1 MARGARPQSRVG
13 GGDELGSNGL
23 SRSGRGGSV
32 PASGGLALLLA
43 PGLLTPGT
51 LTPGTLTL
59 SPAIEAGTA
68 PVVARPR
75 PADAARPGA
84 GPVAKRTLDM
94 VGATLG
100 LFMLLPLLL
109 VIAVLIKCDSRGP
122 VLFRQSRIGLG
133 NRPFQVWKFR
143 TMTCCENGNVVRQAR
158 RDDPRVT
165 RIGRILRR
173 TSLDELP
180 QLVNVLLGSMSL
192 VGPRPHAVAHD
203 AQFTHT
209 VARYAERHAVRPG
222 ITGWAQVRGCR
233 GETPNAAAMQR
244 RVDLDLAYIEHWSL
258 LLDLIILAMTLR
270 EVFRSQAAY

>member
-1 MARGARPQSRVG
+1 M
-13 GGDELGSNGL
+13 
-23 SRSGRGGSV
+23 
-32 PASGGLALLLA
+32 PAGGLALLLA
-43 PGLLTPGT
+43 PGLLAPGALTAGALTSQVSASGT
-51 LTPGTLTL
+51 LASGTLAL
-59 SPAIEAGTA
+59 SPAGEAGSA
-68 PVVARPR
+68 AAIARVR
-75 PADAARPGA
+75 PAPAFRPGM
-84 GPVAKRTLDM
+84 GPVAKRALDV
-94 VGATLG
+94 VGAALG
-100 LFMLLPLLL
+100 LVLLLPLLL
-109 VIAVLIKCDSRGP
+109 VVALLIKCDSRGP

-133 NRPFQVWKFR
+133 NRPFRVWKFR
-143 TMTCCENGNVVRQAR
+143 TMTCCENGSVVRQAR

-165 RIGRILRR
+165 RIGRVLRR

-203 AQFTHT
+203 AQFTGT

-258 LLDLIILAMTLR
+258 LLDLLILGMTLR
-270 EVFRSQAAY
+270 EIFRSQAAY

>member
-13 GGDELGSNGL
+13 GGDELGSNGIAG
-23 SRSGRGGSV
+23 SGIGGAV
-32 PASGGLALLLA
+32 PAGGLSLLLA
-43 PGLLTPGT
+43 PGLLTPGALT
-51 LTPGTLTL
+51 SGTLALTP
-59 SPAIEAGTA
+59 AVEAGTA
-68 PVVARPR
+68 PVVARAR
-75 PADAARPGA
+75 PAIARRPGA
-84 GPVAKRTLDM
+84 GLVAKRVLDV
-94 VGATLG
+94 VGAVLG
-100 LFMLLPLLL
+100 LILLLPFFL
-109 VIAVLIKCDSRGP
+109 VIAVLIKCDSPGP

-133 NRPFQVWKFR
+133 NRPFRVWKFR
-143 TMTCCENGNVVRQAR
+143 TMTCCENGSVIRQAR

-165 RIGRILRR
+165 RIGRVLRR

-203 AQFTHT
+203 AQFTTT

-258 LLDLIILAMTLR
+258 LLDLIILGMTLR
-270 EVFRSQAAY
+270 EIFRSQAAY

>member
-1 MARGARPQSRVG
+1 MTGRSGLVG
-13 GGDELGSNGL
+13 GSLAGSGLGGA
-23 SRSGRGGSV
+23 V
-32 PASGGLALLLA
+32 PAGGLALLLA
-43 PGLLTPGT
+43 PGLLAPGV
-51 LTPGTLTL
+51 LAQRHLALAP
-59 SPAIEAGTA
+59 PVEAGTVPA
-68 PVVARPR
+68 VARSR
-75 PADAARPGA
+75 PAIPARPGA
-84 GPVAKRTLDM
+84 GPVVKRAVDV
-94 VGATLG
+94 VGAALG
-100 LFMLLPLLL
+100 LVLLLPLFL
-109 VIAVLIKCDSRGP
+109 VVAVLIKCDSRGP

-133 NRPFQVWKFR
+133 NRPFRVWKFR
-143 TMTCCENGNVVRQAR
+143 TMTCCENGSVVRQAR

-165 RIGRILRR
+165 RVGRVLRR

-203 AQFTHT
+203 AQFTGT
-209 VARYAERHAVRPG
+209 VARYADRHAVRPG

-270 EVFRSQAAY
+270 EIFRSQAAY

>member
-1 MARGARPQSRVG
+1 M
-13 GGDELGSNGL
+13 
-23 SRSGRGGSV
+23 
-32 PASGGLALLLA
+32 PAGGLALLLA
-43 PGLLTPGT
+43 PGLLAPGALVPAGVT
-51 LTPGTLTL
+51 TGALAL
-59 SPAIEAGTA
+59 SPAVDATSTPA
-68 PVVARPR
+68 VARVR
-75 PADAARPGA
+75 PAPAIRPGA
-84 GPVAKRTLDM
+84 GLLAKRVLDV
-94 VGATLG
+94 VGAGLG
-100 LFMLLPLLL
+100 LVLLLPLL
-109 VIAVLIKCDSRGP
+109 VVVAVLIKCDSRGP

-143 TMTCCENGNVVRQAR
+143 TMTCCENGAVIRQAR

-165 RIGRILRR
+165 RVGRVLRR

-203 AQFTHT
+203 AQFTGT

-233 GETPNAAAMQR
+233 GETPTAAAMQR

-258 LLDLIILAMTLR
+258 LLDLVILAMTVR
-270 EVFRSQAAY
+270 EILRSQAAY

>member
-13 GGDELGSNGL
+13 GGDELGSNGIAG
-23 SRSGRGGSV
+23 SGIGGAV
-32 PASGGLALLLA
+32 PAGGLSLLLA
-43 PGLLTPGT
+43 PGLLTPGALSSGT
-51 LTPGTLTL
+51 LALTP
-59 SPAIEAGTA
+59 AVEAGTA
-68 PVVARPR
+68 PVVARAR
-75 PADAARPGA
+75 PAIARRPGA
-84 GPVAKRTLDM
+84 GLVAKRVLDV
-94 VGATLG
+94 VGAVLG
-100 LFMLLPLLL
+100 LILLLPFFL
-109 VIAVLIKCDSRGP
+109 VIAVLIKCDSPGP

-133 NRPFQVWKFR
+133 NRPFRVWKFR
-143 TMTCCENGNVVRQAR
+143 TMTCCENGSVIRQAR

-165 RIGRILRR
+165 RIGRVLRR

-192 VGPRPHAVAHD
+192 VGPRPHAMAHD
-203 AQFTHT
+203 AEFTVT

-258 LLDLIILAMTLR
+258 LLDLIILGMTLR
-270 EVFRSQAAY
+270 EIFRPQAAY